1 MKSILPALKV
11 SALAIVISF
20 GLSYAL
26 AWTAPTATPP
36 NGNVSAPINT
46 GATTQTKIGGLNIAT
61 VSGNVGIGTS
71 VPAQKLTVVGTV
83 SATDF
88 CTTSGKCL
96 NSIYAPGSTTLTSS
110 QYFTIPGGVST
121 LNVEMWGGGG
131 GGGTGELSHNY
142 TGYQTY
148 TIGGAGAAGA
158 YVKRLAIPVTAG
170 QQYYFSI
177 GGIGYAGERPTLN
190 NCMAGSTLGGTG
202 GSTTMY
208 SPASAVVIQA
218 TGGAGGI
225 SHNSCYTGG
234 SNNGNSFCSPSPSAT
249 VAGGTATGGTVNTS
263 GAGGTGCTTYTWG
276 QTPSA
281 ANINAGAPS
290 PSVDHNGLPSGGAGG
305 NGRSYDYY
313 GTAGTAGKAI
323 IWW

>member
-1 MKSILPALKV
+1 MKSIFPALKV
-11 SALAIVISF
+11 SALAIVLSF

-26 AWTAPTATPP
+26 AWTAPTAVPP
-36 NGNVSAPINT
+36 GGNVSAPINT
-46 GATTQTKIGGLNIAT
+46 SGTVQTKTGGFNIAT
-61 VSGNVGIGTS
+61 VTGNVGIGTAA
-71 VPAQKLTVVGTV
+71 PTQKLHVVGNIT
-83 SATDF
+83 ATDF

-96 NSIYAPGSTTLTSS
+96 NSIYAPGSITLTSS

-142 TGYQTY
+142 TGYPTY

-158 YVKRLAIPVTAG
+158 YTKKLAIPVTAG
-170 QQYYFSI
+170 QQYYFSV
-177 GGIGYAGERPTLN
+177 GSSGYAGGRPTLN
-190 NCMAGSTLGGTG
+190 NCMAGYTIAGTG
-202 GSTTMY
+202 GSSIMY
-208 SPASAVVIQA
+208 SPAWAVMLST

-225 SHNSCYTGG
+225 SHNWCYTGG
-234 SNNGNSFCSPSPSAT
+234 SANGNSACNPSPSAT
-249 VAGGTATGGTVNTS
+249 VAGGTATGGAINIS

-276 QTPSA
+276 ATPTIS
-281 ANINAGAPS
+281 NINAGAPS
-290 PSVDHNGLPSGGAGG
+290 PSIDHNSLPGGGAGG

-313 GTAGTAGKAI
+313 GTSGASGKVI